1 MPSHPAAERAPQV
14 AGGVRPLRERV
25 LLILWP
31 AFVMA
36 GVLEALV
43 FVVVDPMALHWYGIE
58 PLNWSISGVYS
69 VTFLIFWF
77 VIATSSAITQL
88 LESPGPG
95 GDQQ

>member
-1 MPSHPAAERAPQV
+1 MPSHPPLSSPLV
-14 AGGVRPLRERV
+14 PGGVRPLRERV

-43 FVVVDPMALHWYGIE
+43 FVVVDPTALHWYGVE
-58 PLNWSISGVYS
+58 PLDWSISAMYS
-69 VTFLIFWF
+69 VTFLIFWV
-77 VIATSSAITQL
+77 VIATSGAITYL

-95 GDQQ
+95 ADGQ

>member
-1 MPSHPAAERAPQV
+1 MPSARNAELDLRETSAS
-14 AGGVRPLRERV
+14 RPLRERV
-25 LLILWP
+25 LLIVWP

-43 FVVVDPMALHWYGIE
+43 FVVVDPTALHWYGIE

-69 VTFLIFWF
+69 VTYLIFWF
-77 VIATSSAITQL
+77 VIATSGAITHL

-95 GDQQ
+95 ADRQ

>member
-1 MPSHPAAERAPQV
+1 MPSLPAAEPAPQV
-14 AGGVRPLRERV
+14 AGGMRPLRERV
-25 LLILWP
+25 LLIVWP

-43 FVVVDPMALHWYGIE
+43 FVVVDPTALHWYGIE

-69 VTFLIFWF
+69 ITFLIFWF
-77 VIATSSAITQL
+77 VIATSGAITHL

>member
-1 MPSHPAAERAPQV
+1 MPSARNAELDLRETSAP
-14 AGGVRPLRERV
+14 RPLRERV
-25 LLILWP
+25 LLIVWP

-43 FVVVDPMALHWYGIE
+43 FVVVDPTALHWYGIE

-77 VIATSSAITQL
+77 VIATSGAITHL